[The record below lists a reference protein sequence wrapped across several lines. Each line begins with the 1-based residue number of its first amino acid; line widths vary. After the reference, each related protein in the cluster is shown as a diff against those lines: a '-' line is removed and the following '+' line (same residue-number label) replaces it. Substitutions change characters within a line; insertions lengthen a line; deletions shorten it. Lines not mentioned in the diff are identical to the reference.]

1 MYLRKYLHLYGVKG
15 YFEILGVR
23 AIQKYHRTNHLGCT
37 SKVPD
42 FFAWLTLKFRIILVP
57 TTTMA
62 APMFRTQGVVYN
74 APGVA
79 SKTGSIA
86 KSLGATSVFLVT
98 DQMLVSIGMAKI
110 IVDSVEAA
118 GLQCI
123 VFDGVVPNPTVSC
136 INEGIRQLQACAPG
150 TVVVTLGGGSVMDCG
165 KSIAVISAQEKDADV
180 RDFYGQ
186 PKLNP
191 KTDTI
196 DLRSMA
202 PKKRP
207 TKLSPRIIA
216 IPTTSGTGR

>member
-1 MYLRKYLHLYGVKG
+1 MALELAIAARGEYIRQRKSLKLPDKARGLCSTAG
-15 YFEILGVR
+15 FEASSICSARRV
-23 AIQKYHRTNHLGCT
+23 
-37 SKVPD
+37 
-42 FFAWLTLKFRIILVP
+42 LVP

-202 PKKRP
+202 PQKRP

>member
-1 MYLRKYLHLYGVKG
+1 
-15 YFEILGVR
+15 
-23 AIQKYHRTNHLGCT
+23 
-37 SKVPD
+37 
-42 FFAWLTLKFRIILVP
+42 
-57 TTTMA
+57 MA

-98 DQMLVSIGMAKI
+98 DPRIIEIGMAKI

>member
-1 MYLRKYLHLYGVKG
+1 
-15 YFEILGVR
+15 
-23 AIQKYHRTNHLGCT
+23 
-37 SKVPD
+37 
-42 FFAWLTLKFRIILVP
+42 
-57 TTTMA
+57 MA

-86 KSLGATSVFLVT
+86 KSLGATAVFLVT